1 MMIQI
6 LQEQMTSKEIDE
18 ILNATNTVEDEAM
31 WIELNDKLKTT
42 TNNEE
47 VKSLMIEYIPK
58 IYSYV

>member
-1 MMIQI
+1 
-6 LQEQMTSKEIDE
+6 MTSKEIDE
-18 ILNATNTVEDEAM
+18 ILNATNTVEDETM

>member
-1 MMIQI
+1 
-6 LQEQMTSKEIDE
+6 MTNEEIDK
-18 ILNATNTVEDEAM
+18 ILHATNTVEDEAM

-47 VKSLMIEYIPK
+47 VKTLMIEYIPK

>member
-18 ILNATNTVEDEAM
+18 ILNATNTVEDQAM

>member
-18 ILNATNTVEDEAM
+18 ILNATNTVEDQDM